1 MKQRSVHLM
10 RLIGLFLCFVL
21 ASCSRP
27 GEGVAP
33 SPSPPSA
40 VSTISPT
47 PTSAPTPILL
57 CPASSSTKEWQCEE
71 NRSVHTRKC
80 VPAPSSGPAWAC
92 YEDFQ
97 YGFAV
102 EYPAEWTVGVSMNY
116 GLHSDVKI
124 TRRHEFR
131 GPQGALDIDIWYP
144 AEPDLVRWLEKHRGV
159 TGPDLVRITEPNAQV
174 AGYPAAAFVMGDP
187 QNPSPMLTVYVGNGR
202 YVYRL
207 WFTLYCDPEEVPI
220 IRRVLD
226 SFRFSAQTVPAE
238 IPEEVWQEVGRAFE
252 PPRCAPPPPTPGPPP
267 TPRPVV
273 LPAAQEVQQQTAGWK
288 VFEDPELGIRFR
300 YPPDYEI
307 RIQQGSSRQ
316 VGVSVDRPQG
326 EGREIFIGMLVFLLE
341 KEDPR
346 LRTPEGLEAWVREL
360 PEEVSPIPGGGT
372 IQVVEEIQVGGR
384 PAFVIM
390 EPLWPG
396 DPPNTQGL
404 IVAGRERVLWIILA
418 NPMWLAPEQVEE
430 MWPLHMAFLATLE
443 VTR

>member
-1 MKQRSVHLM
+1 M
-10 RLIGLFLCFVL
+10 
-21 ASCSRP
+21 
-27 GEGVAP
+27 
-33 SPSPPSA
+33 
-40 VSTISPT
+40 
-47 PTSAPTPILL
+47 
-57 CPASSSTKEWQCEE
+57 
-71 NRSVHTRKC
+71 
-80 VPAPSSGPAWAC
+80 
-92 YEDFQ
+92 
-97 YGFAV
+97 
-102 EYPAEWTVGVSMNY
+102 
-116 GLHSDVKI
+116 
-124 TRRHEFR
+124 
-131 GPQGALDIDIWYP
+131 
-144 AEPDLVRWLEKHRGV
+144 